1 MRLAGMIAAALASGA
16 AAGLGLA
23 AAPPADDARVVHVTA
38 RQFAFEPSVI
48 VLKKGEPVR
57 LEFTSADRLHGLNVP
72 GLGLRAEI
80 PPGRAA
86 AIALTPQAAG
96 SFPFVCDAFCGSGHD
111 EMDGRIVV
119 AE

>member
-1 MRLAGMIAAALASGA
+1 MRLARMIAAALASGA

-23 AAPPADDARVVHVTA
+23 APPASDARVVHVTA
-38 RQFAFEPSVI
+38 RQFAFDPAVI

-57 LEFTSADRLHGLNVP
+57 LEFTSADRLHGLNIP

-80 PPGRAA
+80 PPGRAVT
-86 AIALTPQAAG
+86 IALTPQAAG

-119 AE
+119 TE